1 MAGAVAGGGCYR
13 EVVAKLSSILTSL
26 VGGML
31 SSLLG
36 GSKTRDAAASRAAHA
51 TGRAAAKPAAPRGA
65 APSPS
70 GRAMDLAQERG
81 RHGKT
86 ATVQIDARA
95 AGPLRIAY
103 APEPDGAPDPGEIV
117 WTWVPYEEDPS
128 QGKDRPVLLIARR
141 DARTLLALQMTSQ
154 DHDRDA
160 AQEARAG
167 RFWMDIGT
175 GPWDSR
181 GRPSEVRLN
190 RFIEVRESDVR
201 REGAILDRAV
211 YDRVVEAARQYLP

>member
-1 MAGAVAGGGCYR
+1 MSGSRVPD
-13 EVVAKLSSILTSL
+13 
-26 VGGML
+26 
-31 SSLLG
+31 LL
-36 GSKTRDAAASRAAHA
+36 RRLAQI
-51 TGRAAAKPAAPRGA
+51 GRALSTPTAPPGPVP
-65 APSPS
+65 APSDPGGLDMAWAGDHD
-70 GRAMDLAQERG
+70 GR
-81 RHGKT
+81 
-86 ATVQIDARA
+86 
-95 AGPLRIAY
+95 
-103 APEPDGAPDPGEIV
+103 PDPGEIV
-117 WTWVPYEEDPS
+117 WTWVPYEEDPN

-141 DARTLLALQMTSQ
+141 DAQTLLALQMTSQ

-167 RFWMDIGT
+167 RFWMDIGS